1 MGQCNGVIGGP
12 EGVLGKVVI
21 QSDDIR
27 DETGV
32 MSRSQPCEGLGL
44 ERIATTK
51 TEAAMSVA

>member
-1 MGQCNGVIGGP
+1 MIGGP